1 MELPKTEAK
10 KPLPAGTNREYV
22 MQYQKIM
29 ALGLLAG
36 LTGCGGGGGDSP
48 APVTPEVP
56 QYLVSTQAGAGGNLS
71 PASTQVRQGATAT
84 FSVTPSTGYEIDSVS
99 GCAGSLT
106 GSQYTTGAV
115 NAACTVTASFK
126 KQNFLLT
133 AKAGSGGTI
142 TPAEQ
147 RLSYGDKAEWTVKA
161 QTGYQIDQ
169 VTGCNGSLSGEIY
182 SVATVTTACEINASF
197 KKLSYTV
204 SAAANAGGTVTPA
217 TQKVEHGNTTT
228 VTLKADSG
236 FAINTASGCNG
247 QLQGEVYRTGAVTAD
262 CKVDAVFGPA
272 MIQVTTTSS
281 SGGKLN
287 LSNPQVKYGESLQL
301 TLLPDPGFDITTASG
316 CGGKLQ
322 GAVFTTAPVTAACT
336 VEAKFNVNTIVV
348 FPDAGL
354 DKAVRKTLGLDD
366 SSPVTKMQLTKLTS
380 LYTSAGQIAD
390 LQGLQHAT
398 ELNILQIQNNKLVDL
413 WPLQT
418 LTKLQELYLGY
429 NSISSFKPLSLLKN
443 LRTLWLFE
451 AVATDLSPLAG
462 LQLTELGLSNKASL
476 DLTPLKGMPLQN
488 FYLWDSATTD
498 LSPLAD
504 TPLHYL
510 DVQGSRV
517 RDLSVLKNLS
527 NMWGITLSNTDVSDL
542 SPLRQIPRLL
552 SLSAQNTLVQ
562 NLDVLN
568 ELAFSP
574 QATLTISGCID
585 QHGYSRHLEQLE
597 ALRTKFKLNLVLGEG
612 KRADCAD
619 TWGDTQLAVQA
630 KVVDR
635 TLEYSWQING
645 NTAPVHCALYLDQD
659 DQQPGEP
666 ASVSQACAN
675 SGTAT
680 YSGYQAD
687 QFRPAIWFDNG
698 IGGEKLIKLDE
709 VGAAPAQPALQSLDL
724 SQITIS
730 NKPLLVAERDG
741 LLRLHVTAA
750 QSPAVLPK
758 FQLDL
763 QLNGNNQL
771 LNAAAPK
778 KLPASKVHRSLTDAY
793 QAVIPANWMKPGLQ
807 INVLQDGQR
816 VRTYSPTFAP
826 ARPLA
831 IRIVPIQQGD
841 LIATLPDVNA
851 IKNAVRTYW
860 PFSQIEVRAR
870 APYQLKGG
878 ANKSS
883 AYIMLPELSDLR
895 RIEGEGV
902 YYYGYFKP
910 EMGDNCCG
918 GLGYIGYPVAVGFD
932 SDNGEIL
939 AHELGHNFGR
949 QHVGCGNPSGPDTGY
964 PYPVN
969 SMGSVGLDLALTGWM
984 SPADH
989 VDLMSYCGP
998 KHVSDYNVAAVQEF
1012 INENPPAAF
1021 PTPAQTAMQAQ
1032 ASGSALYLAGTLQG
1046 SKVQVRTLV
1055 PLSRAPRSEA
1065 PGGYSIRVLN
1075 EQGSWFEFNLQLL
1088 QIDHP
1093 TEKSEQHFSVEL
1105 PQMNIQR
1112 FEIWQNGVL
1121 IATQENSAVLAA
1133 NAGQRQQ
1140 QQQLS
1145 QSQFQLDESA
1155 NQLCV
1160 SWPAGK
1166 DASLSVI
1173 YQQNGEDTV
1182 LALNETAGQFCRD
1195 SSTLPPGG
1203 DWRLIWRQQL
1213 SVREFRQQR

>member
-1 MELPKTEAK
+1 MRYQTVFA
-10 KPLPAGTNREYV
+10 AGW
-22 MQYQKIM
+22 
-29 ALGLLAG
+29 LLS
-36 LTGCGGGGGDSP
+36 LSGCGGGGGDSP
-48 APVTPEVP
+48 TPVTPEVP
-56 QYLVSTQAGAGGNLS
+56 QYLVSTQAGTGGSLS
-71 PASTQVRQGATAT
+71 PASLQVRQGSTAT
-84 FSVTPSTGYEIDSVS
+84 FTVSPATGYDIDSVS

-133 AKAGSGGTI
+133 AKAGTGGTI

-147 RLSYGDKAEWTVKA
+147 RLFYGDKAEWTVKA
-161 QTGYQIDQ
+161 GSGYQIDQ
-169 VTGCNGSLSGEIY
+169 VTGCNGSLSGDIY
-182 SVATVTTACEINASF
+182 SVAAVTAACEVNASF

-204 SAAANAGGTVTPA
+204 SAAANAGGTVTPV

-236 FAINTASGCNG
+236 FAINSASGCNG
-247 QLQGEVYRTGAVTAD
+247 QLQGEVYRTGAITAD

-287 LSNPQVKYGESLQL
+287 LANPQVKYGESLQL
-301 TLLPDPGFDITTASG
+301 TLLPDTGFDITTASG

-354 DKAVRKTLGLDD
+354 DKVVRTVLGLDG
-366 SSPVTKMQLTKLTS
+366 STNITKLQLSQLTS
-380 LYTSAGQIAD
+380 LVVNAGQVVD
-390 LQGLQHAT
+390 LQGLQYAT
-398 ELNILQIQNNKLVDL
+398 GLTNLRIQNNKVVDI
-413 WPLQT
+413 WPLQY

-429 NSISSFKPLSLLKN
+429 NPVSSFQPLSSLKN
-443 LRTLWLFE
+443 LRLLWLFD
-451 AVATDLSPLAG
+451 APATDLSPLRG
-462 LQLTELGLSNKASL
+462 LQLKELGLSNKAVL
-476 DLTPLKGMPLQN
+476 DLSPLQGMPLEN
-488 FYLWDSATTD
+488 FYLWFSDTTD
-498 LSPLAD
+498 LSPLAAA
-504 TPLHYL
+504 PLRYL
-510 DVQGSRV
+510 DVQYSKV
-517 RDLSVLKNLS
+517 QNLSVLSNLA
-527 NMWGITLSNTDVSDL
+527 NLWGLSISGTEVTDL
-542 SPLRQIPRLL
+542 SPLRQVNRLM
-552 SLSAQNTLVQ
+552 SLSMYSSKIQ
-562 NLDVLN
+562 NLDIFN
-568 ELAFSP
+568 ELP
-574 QATLTISGCID
+574 LTQNASLEISGCID
-585 QHGYSRHLEQLE
+585 QNGYSRHLEQLE
-597 ALRTKFKLNLVLGEG
+597 ALKAKLNLYLYLGAE
-612 KRADCAD
+612 KRSDCAD
-619 TWGDTQLAVQA
+619 TFKDAQFAVQA
-630 KVVDR
+630 QVLNR
-635 TLEYSWQING
+635 SLQYSWQISG
-645 NTAPVHCALYLDQD
+645 NTGPVHCALYLEQD
-659 DQQPGEP
+659 DQLPGSS
-666 ASVSQACAN
+666 ASTLQACAAT
-675 SGTAT
+675 GTAT
-680 YSGYQAD
+680 YSGHQAD

-698 IGGEKLIKLDE
+698 IGGEKLVKLDE
-709 VGAAPAQPALQSLDL
+709 VGAAPTQPALQSLDL

-730 NKPLLVAERDG
+730 AKPLLVAERDG

-763 QLNGNNQL
+763 QLNGKTQL
-771 LNAAAPK
+771 LDAVAPK
-778 KLPASKVHRSLTDAY
+778 KLPVSKVHRSLTDAY
-793 QAVIPANWMKPGLQ
+793 QAIIPASWMQPGLQ
-807 INVLQDGQR
+807 IKVLQDGQL
-816 VRTYSPTFAP
+816 VRTYTPPFAP

-831 IRIVPIQQGD
+831 IRIVPFQLGD
-841 LIATLPDVNA
+841 QVATLPDVNA
-851 IKNAVRTYW
+851 VKNAVRTYW
-860 PFSQIEVRAR
+860 PFSQIDVRAR
-870 APYQLKGG
+870 APYQLKAGG
-878 ANKSS
+878 TKSS
-883 AYIMLPELSDLR
+883 AYVMLPELADLR

-918 GLGYIGYPVAVGFD
+918 GLGYIGAPIAVGVDND
-932 SDNGEIL
+932 SGEIL

-949 QHVGCGNPSGPDTGY
+949 QHVGCGNPAGPDPAY
-964 PYPVN
+964 PYPTS

-984 SPADH
+984 SPDDH
-989 VDLMSYCGP
+989 KDLMSYCGP
-998 KHVSDYNVAAVQEF
+998 KHVSDYSVAAVQEF
-1012 INENPPAAF
+1012 VKKNPPAAF
-1021 PTPAQTAMQAQ
+1021 PTPTQAVAQAQ
-1032 ASGSALYLAGTLQG
+1032 SGGSALYLAGTLQG
-1046 SKVQVRTLV
+1046 SNVQVRTLM

-1088 QIDHP
+1088 KLDHP
-1093 TEKSEQHFSVEL
+1093 TDRAEQHFSVEL

-1121 IATQENSAVLAA
+1121 VATQDHSAALAGS
-1133 NAGQRQQ
+1133 AGQQQQQQQ

-1166 DASLSVI
+1166 DATLSVI
-1173 YQQNGEDTV
+1173 HQQNGEDTV

-1195 SSTLPPGG
+1195 SSALPPGG

-1213 SVREFRQQR
+1213 SVREFRQPR

>member
-1 MELPKTEAK
+1 MRHKRIWSTGWLC
-10 KPLPAGTNREYV
+10 LFS
-22 MQYQKIM
+22 
-29 ALGLLAG
+29 LS
-36 LTGCGGGGGDSP
+36 GCGGGGGDSP

-56 QYLVSTQAGAGGNLS
+56 QYLVSTQAGAGGSLN

-84 FSVTPSTGYEIDSVS
+84 FSVTPATGYEIDSVS

-126 KQNFLLT
+126 KQSFLLT
-133 AKAGSGGTI
+133 AKAGTGGTI

-147 RLSYGDKAEWTVKA
+147 RLSFGDKAQWTVKV

-169 VTGCNGSLSGEIY
+169 VSGCNGTLSGEIY
-182 SVATVTTACEINASF
+182 SVATVTTACEVSASF

-204 SAAANAGGTVTPA
+204 SATATAGGTVTPV

-236 FAINTASGCNG
+236 FAINTATGCNG
-247 QLQGEVYRTGAVTAD
+247 QLQGDVYRTGAITAD

-272 MIQVTTTSS
+272 MIQVTTTTS

-287 LSNPQVKYGESLQL
+287 LANPKVKYGESLQL
-301 TLLPDPGFDITTASG
+301 TLLPDAGFDITTASG

-336 VEAKFNVNTIVV
+336 VEAKFNDTTIVV

-354 DKAVRKTLGLDD
+354 DKEVRKALGINDG
-366 SSPVTKMQLTKLTS
+366 SNITKVRLKQLTS
-380 LYTSAGQIAD
+380 LYTSIGKIED

-398 ELNILQIQNNKLVDL
+398 DLINLHLSNHRITDL
-413 WPLQT
+413 WPLQY
-418 LTKLQELYLGY
+418 LTKLQELHLDYNPINSVQPLGQL
-429 NSISSFKPLSLLKN
+429 KSLRN
-443 LRTLWLFE
+443 LWLFD
-451 AVATDLSPLAG
+451 APVTDLSPLTG
-462 LQLTELGLSNKASL
+462 LQLTELGLSNEAAI
-476 DLTPLKGMPLQN
+476 DLTPLKGMPLQT
-488 FYLWDSATTD
+488 FYLWYSATTD
-498 LSPLAD
+498 LSPLANA
-504 TPLHYL
+504 PLRYL
-510 DVQGSRV
+510 DVQESKIA
-517 RDLSVLKNLS
+517 DLSVLKNLDE
-527 NMWGITLSNTDVSDL
+527 MWGITISGTDVTDL
-542 SPLRQIPRLL
+542 SPLRQISRLL
-552 SLSAQNTLVQ
+552 SLSANNSRVQ

-568 ELAFSP
+568 ELAFSQ
-574 QATLTISGCID
+574 QATLNISGCID
-585 QHGYSRHLEQLE
+585 KKGYSRHLEQLST
-597 ALRTKFKLNLVLGEG
+597 LQTRFKLNLTVGDE
-612 KRADCAD
+612 KRSDCID
-619 TWGDTQLAVQA
+619 TLAGINFGVQA
-630 KVVDR
+630 QVIDR
-635 TLEYSWQING
+635 TLQYSWQISG
-645 NTAPVHCALYLDQD
+645 NTTPVHCALYLDQD
-659 DQQPGEP
+659 DQLPGAP
-666 ASVSQACAN
+666 ASELQACAA

-680 YSGYQAD
+680 YGGYRAD

-698 IGGEKLIKLDE
+698 IGGEKLVKLDE

-730 NKPLLVAERDG
+730 AKPLLVAERDG

-750 QSPAVLPK
+750 QSPVLLPK

-763 QLNGNNQL
+763 QLSGNNQL
-771 LNAAAPK
+771 LDAAAPK

-793 QAVIPANWMKPGLQ
+793 QAIIPASWMKPGLQ
-807 INVLQDGQR
+807 IKVLQDGQL
-816 VRTYSPTFAP
+816 VRTYTPQFAA

-831 IRIVPIQQGD
+831 IRIVPFQLGEQV
-841 LIATLPDVNA
+841 ATLPDINLV
-851 IKNAVRTYW
+851 KNAVRTYW
-860 PFSQIEVRAR
+860 PFSQIEVRTR
-870 APYQLKGG
+870 APYQLKAGG
-878 ANKSS
+878 TKSS
-883 AYIMLPELSDLR
+883 AYVMLPELADLR
-895 RIEGEGV
+895 NIEGEGV

-918 GLGYIGYPVAVGFD
+918 GLGYIGAPVAVGYD
-932 SDNGEIL
+932 SDDGEIL

-949 QHVGCGNPSGPDTGY
+949 QHVGCGNPSGPDLAY
-964 PYPVN
+964 PYPVTT
-969 SMGSVGLDLALTGWM
+969 MGSVGLDLALNGWM
-984 SPADH
+984 SPEDH
-989 VDLMSYCGP
+989 KDLMSYCGP
-998 KHVSDYNVAAVQEF
+998 KHVSDYSVAAVQDF
-1012 INENPPAAF
+1012 VLKNPPAAF

-1032 ASGSALYLAGTLQG
+1032 ASGGALYLAGTLQG

-1065 PGGYSIRVLN
+1065 PSGYSIRVLN

-1088 QIDHP
+1088 QLDHP
-1093 TEKSEQHFSVEL
+1093 TNQAEQHFSVEL

-1121 IATQENSAVLAA
+1121 VATQENSAVLAA
-1133 NAGQRQQ
+1133 NAGQKQQ

-1160 SWPAGK
+1160 TWPAGK

-1195 SSTLPPGG
+1195 SSALPPGG

-1213 SVREFRQQR
+1213 SVREFRQPR

>member
-1 MELPKTEAK
+1 MRYQTIFA
-10 KPLPAGTNREYV
+10 AGW
-22 MQYQKIM
+22 
-29 ALGLLAG
+29 LLS
-36 LTGCGGGGGDSP
+36 LSGCGGGGGDSP
-48 APVTPEVP
+48 TPVTPEVP
-56 QYLVSTQAGAGGNLS
+56 QYLVSTQAGTGGSLS
-71 PASTQVRQGATAT
+71 PTSAQVRQGATTT
-84 FSVTPSTGYEIDSVS
+84 FTVSPATGYDIDSVS

-133 AKAGSGGTI
+133 AKAGTGGTI

-147 RLSYGDKAEWTVKA
+147 RLFYGDKAEWTVKA
-161 QTGYQIDQ
+161 GSGYQIDQ
-169 VTGCNGSLSGEIY
+169 VTGCNGSLSGDIY
-182 SVATVTTACEINASF
+182 SVAAVTAACEVNASF

-204 SAAANAGGTVTPA
+204 SAAANTGGTVTPV

-236 FAINTASGCNG
+236 FAINSASGCNG
-247 QLQGEVYRTGAVTAD
+247 QLQGEVYRTGAITAD

-272 MIQVTTTSS
+272 MIQVTTTTS

-301 TLLPDPGFDITTASG
+301 TLLPDTGFDITTASG

-336 VEAKFNVNTIVV
+336 VEAKFNDAAIVV

-354 DKAVRKTLGLDD
+354 DKEVRAALSIRD
-366 SSPVTKMQLTKLTS
+366 SSNITKVRLKQLTS
-380 LYTSAGQIAD
+380 LYTSFGKIAD

-398 ELNILQIQNNKLVDL
+398 GLINLDL
-413 WPLQT
+413 SDHQLTDIWPLQH
-418 LTKLQELYLGY
+418 LTKLQNLMLNYNPINSVQPLGQ
-429 NSISSFKPLSLLKN
+429 LKN
-443 LRTLWLFE
+443 LRSLWLLD
-451 AVATDLSPLAG
+451 APVTDLSPLAG
-462 LQLTELGLSNKASL
+462 LQLTELALSNEAAI
-476 DLTPLKGMPLQN
+476 DLSPLKGMPLQT
-488 FYLWDSATTD
+488 FYLWFSATTD

-504 TPLHYL
+504 APLRHL
-510 DVQGSRV
+510 DVTQSKIA
-517 RDLSVLKNLS
+517 DLSVLKNLS
-527 NMWGITLSNTDVSDL
+527 ALRSIVISDTDIADL
-542 SPLRQIPRLL
+542 SPLRQVTQLYNL
-552 SLSAQNTLVQ
+552 SVNSSLVQ
-562 NLDVLN
+562 DLDMLST
-568 ELAFSP
+568 LPFAQ
-574 QATLTISGCID
+574 QAYLSISGCID
-585 QHGYSRHLEQLE
+585 QNGYSRHLGQLA
-597 ALRTKFKLNLVLGEG
+597 ALQSKFKLNLQVGEG
-612 KRADCAD
+612 KRPDCAD
-619 TWGDTQLAVQA
+619 TWGDTNLNVQA
-630 KVVDR
+630 QVVNR
-635 TLEYSWQING
+635 TLQYSWQISG
-645 NTAPVHCALYLDQD
+645 NSAPVHCALYLDQD
-659 DQQPGEP
+659 DQQPGVP
-666 ASVSQACAN
+666 ASTVQACAD

-680 YSGYQAD
+680 YSGHQAD

-698 IGGEKLIKLDE
+698 IGGEKLVKLDE

-730 NKPLLVAERDG
+730 AKPLLVAERDG

-750 QSPAVLPK
+750 QSPAILPK

-771 LNAAAPK
+771 LDATAPK
-778 KLPASKVHRSLTDAY
+778 TLPASKVHRSLTDAY
-793 QAVIPANWMKPGLQ
+793 QAIIPASWMQSGLQ
-807 INVLQDGQR
+807 IKVLQDGQL
-816 VRTYSPTFAP
+816 VRTYTPQFAP

-841 LIATLPDVNA
+841 LVAKLPDINA
-851 IKNAVRTYW
+851 VKTAVRTYW
-860 PFSQIEVRAR
+860 PFSQIEVRTR
-870 APYQLKGG
+870 APYQLKAGS
-878 ANKSS
+878 NKSS
-883 AYIMLPELSDLR
+883 AYIMLSELFDLR

-918 GLGYIGYPVAVGFD
+918 GLGYIGYPVAVGYD
-932 SDNGEIL
+932 DDNGEIL
-939 AHELGHNFGR
+939 AHELGHNLGR
-949 QHVGCGNPSGPDTGY
+949 QHVNCGAPKSPDTGY

-984 SPADH
+984 SPDDH
-989 VDLMSYCGP
+989 KDLMSYCGP
-998 KHVSDYNVAAVQEF
+998 KHVSDYSVAAVQEF
-1012 INENPPAAF
+1012 VKENPPAAF
-1021 PTPAQTAMQAQ
+1021 PTPAQAAAQ
-1032 ASGSALYLAGTLQG
+1032 VQSGGSALYLAGSLQG
-1046 SKVQVRTLV
+1046 SNVQVRTLV

-1065 PGGYSIRVLN
+1065 PSGYSIRVLN
-1075 EQGSWFEFNLQLL
+1075 ELGSWFEFNLQLL
-1088 QIDHP
+1088 QLDHP
-1093 TEKSEQHFSVEL
+1093 TDQAERHFSVEL
-1105 PQMNIQR
+1105 PHMSIQR

-1121 IATQENSAVLAA
+1121 VATQDNSAALAGS
-1133 NAGQRQQ
+1133 AGQQQQQQQ

-1166 DASLSVI
+1166 DATLSVI

-1195 SSTLPPGG
+1195 SSALPPGG

-1213 SVREFRQQR
+1213 SVREFRQPR

>member
-1 MELPKTEAK
+1 MRYQIMLA
-10 KPLPAGTNREYV
+10 AGW
-22 MQYQKIM
+22 
-29 ALGLLAG
+29 LLS
-36 LTGCGGGGGDSP
+36 LSGCGGGGGDSP

-56 QYLVSTQAGAGGNLS
+56 QYLVSTQAGAGGSLNPVS
-71 PASTQVRQGATAT
+71 AQVRQGSTAT
-84 FSVTPSTGYEIDSVS
+84 FSVTPSTGYEIDSVN

-126 KQNFLLT
+126 KQSFLLT
-133 AKAGSGGTI
+133 AKAATGGTI

-147 RLSYGDKAEWTVKA
+147 HLFYGDKAEWTVKA

-169 VTGCNGSLSGEIY
+169 VSGCNGSLSGEVF
-182 SVATVTTACEINASF
+182 SVDSVTSACEVNASF

-204 SAAANAGGTVTPA
+204 SAAATAGGTVTPV
-217 TQKVEHGNTTT
+217 TQKVEHGDTAT
-228 VTLKADSG
+228 VTLKADTG
-236 FAINTASGCNG
+236 FAINSANGCNG
-247 QLQGEVYRTGAVTAD
+247 QLQGELYRTGAITAD
-262 CKVDAVFGPA
+262 CKVDAVFAPA

-301 TLLPDPGFDITTASG
+301 TLLPDAGFDITTASG

-322 GAVFTTAPVTAACT
+322 GSVFTTAPVTAACT
-336 VEAKFNVNTIVV
+336 VEAKFNDAAIVV

-354 DKAVRKTLGLDD
+354 DKEVRKALKVNDG
-366 SSPVTKMQLTKLTS
+366 SNITKVQLKQLTS
-380 LYTSAGQIAD
+380 LYASVGQIED

-398 ELNILQIQNNKLVDL
+398 GLTILQIQNHRLTDL
-413 WPLQT
+413 WPLQY

-429 NSISSFKPLSLLKN
+429 NPISSFQPLGQLKN
-443 LRTLWLFE
+443 LRTLWLFD
-451 AVATDLSPLAG
+451 APATDLSPLAG
-462 LQLTELGLSNKASL
+462 LQLTELGLSNEAAI

-488 FYLWDSATTD
+488 FYLWYSATTD

-504 TPLHYL
+504 APLHYL
-510 DVQGSRV
+510 DVQESKIA
-517 RDLSVLKNLS
+517 DLSVLKNLS
-527 NMWGITLSNTDVSDL
+527 DMWGISISGTDITDL
-542 SPLRQIPRLL
+542 SPLRQVPQLL
-552 SLSAQNTLVQ
+552 SLSAQNSLLQ
-562 NLDVLN
+562 DLDVLST
-568 ELAFSP
+568 LPFAQ

-585 QHGYSRHLEQLE
+585 QNGYSRHLGQLA
-597 ALRTKFKLNLVLGEG
+597 ALQTKFKLNLQIGEG
-612 KRADCAD
+612 KRQDCAD
-619 TWGDTQLAVQA
+619 TWGDTSLKVQA
-630 KVVDR
+630 QVVNR
-635 TLEYSWQING
+635 TLQYSWQISG

-659 DQQPGEP
+659 DQQPGVT
-666 ASVSQACAN
+666 ASAVQACAD

-680 YSGYQAD
+680 YSGHQAD

-698 IGGEKLIKLDE
+698 IGGEKLVKLDE

-730 NKPLLVAERDG
+730 AKPLLVADRNG

-771 LNAAAPK
+771 LDATAPK
-778 KLPASKVHRSLTDAY
+778 TLPTSKVHRSLTDAY
-793 QAVIPANWMKPGLQ
+793 QAIIPASWMQSGLQ
-807 INVLQDGQR
+807 IKVLQDGQL
-816 VRTYSPTFAP
+816 VRTYTPQFAP

-841 LIATLPDVNA
+841 LVATLPDVNA

-870 APYQLKGG
+870 APYQLKAGS
-878 ANKSS
+878 NKSS

-932 SDNGEIL
+932 TDNGEIL

-949 QHVGCGNPSGPDTGY
+949 QHVDCGAPKGPDTGY
-964 PYPVN
+964 PYPTS
-969 SMGSVGLDLALTGWM
+969 SMGSVGLDLALNGWM
-984 SPADH
+984 SPDDH
-989 VDLMSYCGP
+989 KDLMSYCGP

-1012 INENPPAAF
+1012 VKENPPAAF
-1021 PTPAQTAMQAQ
+1021 PTPAQAAAQ
-1032 ASGSALYLAGTLQG
+1032 VQSSGSALYLAGTLQG
-1046 SKVQVRTLV
+1046 SNVQVRTLV
-1055 PLSRAPRSEA
+1055 PLSRAPRSEQ
-1065 PGGYSIRVLN
+1065 PSGYSIRVLN

-1088 QIDHP
+1088 QLDHP
-1093 TEKSEQHFSVEL
+1093 TDKSEQHFSVEL
-1105 PQMNIQR
+1105 PQISIQR

-1121 IATQENSAVLAA
+1121 VATQDNSAGLASRSDA
-1133 NAGQRQQ
+1133 TT

-1166 DASLSVI
+1166 DATLSVI

-1195 SSTLPPGG
+1195 SSALPPGG

-1213 SVREFRQQR
+1213 SVREFRQSR